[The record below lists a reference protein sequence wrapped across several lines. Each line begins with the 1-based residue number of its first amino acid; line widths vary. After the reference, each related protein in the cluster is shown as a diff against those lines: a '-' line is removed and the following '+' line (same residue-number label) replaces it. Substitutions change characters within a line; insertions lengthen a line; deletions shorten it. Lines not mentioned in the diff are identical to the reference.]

1 MIQKGKQVCWADRL
15 SRNAFQTMREA
26 VRLKKIKWINQIT
39 SGVLLT
45 KRHRLRLTLSVI
57 SGHPHKR
64 LNHGNFCIVATD
76 ATVLR
81 RTRFQ
86 KSPVRSII
94 LSKRGRKQLMNC
106 SYHGYLLCLIY
117 SWVILQ
123 RTPTP
128 RNNTHFFHTE
138 QTTVKI
144 HRSSNQRHEQKYFA
158 VEGKKNGFQVL
169 KCVGQWGKIS
179 VCMKQKHHIMES
191 AWMIFIHSLRCI
203 QKLVRSLRSLDFFFF
218 MHHNSPIKIVRVHF
232 P

>member
-15 SRNAFQTMREA
+15 SQNAFQTMREA

-94 LSKRGRKQLMNC
+94 LSKRGRKQLMNY
-106 SYHGYLLCLIY
+106 SYHGNLLCLIY
-117 SWVILQ
+117 SWVIIQ

-144 HRSSNQRHEQKYFA
+144 HRSSNQRHEQ
-158 VEGKKNGFQVL
+158 
-169 KCVGQWGKIS
+169 
-179 VCMKQKHHIMES
+179 
-191 AWMIFIHSLRCI
+191 
-203 QKLVRSLRSLDFFFF
+203 
-218 MHHNSPIKIVRVHF
+218 
-232 P
+232 